1 MNKNRLKW
9 TACALAAI
17 VGFTGTGIEAEA
29 TGNVGSVLP
38 SAGIE
43 FSLQDEEKSTA
54 LSALKEESDK
64 EAAEQ
69 QEEIRTSLAACVYD
83 DYDKLI
89 QLCDALAGAEG
100 VVSMEERMTDIK
112 RRYGSYPQEKWDKN
126 MALKDY
132 FSVKAG
138 KDIYE
143 IVGYQES

>member
-9 TACALAAI
+9 TACALAAV
-17 VGFTGTGIEAEA
+17 VGFTGTGIEAGA

-69 QEEIRTSLAACVYD
+69 EENASSEFEN
-83 DYDKLI
+83 
-89 QLCDALAGAEG
+89 EG
-100 VVSMEERMTDIK
+100 ISV
-112 RRYGSYPQEKWDKN
+112 GSVQ
-126 MALKDY
+126 
-132 FSVKAG
+132 
-138 KDIYE
+138 
-143 IVGYQES
+143 VG